1 MLFRQSDLALDP
13 IQEANAIL
21 NEAEYLAESESATSA
36 VAIPVVEN
44 ARIGACV
51 VKFDDLSRLAEDH
64 GMTFDDAMVTVAE
77 ANGVDPEHLAVAVRE
92 TTVMAH
98 PGIVNELY
106 NVVVTPLPETDTM
119 YQFTEA
125 CVNAFVESGD
135 EYYMDFL
142 VEATYN
148 SRDEAM
154 AASAAKYEAEKK
166 SAPAT
171 SKPATTAT
179 SKPATTATTA
189 AKKPAFSVGYHAGH
203 DGTGFEIDDKGNRTN
218 YVTAG
223 GRMNMLHQDARLD
236 RAIAKAEMKNASG
249 VKKLLKA
256 VKYYGWNT
264 PKERILAAINALQ
277 KKYQE
282 MVRNIPADEKK
293 QSFWQS
299 ILKTIDKYI
308 SKLTHLFKKKV
319 GDTNPTSANA
329 RVDAILNK
337 DDIDDNDLTSLQKI
351 KDNRKNMAG
360 SSGNLY
366 RARY

>member
-13 IQEANAIL
+13 IQEANEIL
-21 NEAEYLAESESATSA
+21 NEAEYLAESESTTSA

-64 GMTFDDAMVTVAE
+64 GMTFDEAMATVAE

-98 PGIVNELY
+98 PGIVNELC

-125 CVNAFVESGD
+125 CVDAFVESGD
-135 EYYMDFL
+135 ELYMDL
-142 VEATYN
+142 LL
-148 SRDEAM
+148 DEAV
-154 AASAAKYEAEKK
+154 SGNIVV
-166 SAPAT
+166 
-171 SKPATTAT
+171 KPDTAT
-179 SKPATTATTA
+179 STPKPR
-189 AKKPAFSVGYHAGH
+189 KPKAGYTYNN
-203 DGTGFEIDDKGNRTN
+203 DGTGFHIDKDGTRTD
-218 YVTAG
+218 YVTLG
-223 GRMNMLHQDARLD
+223 GRVNSAHKMAQLD
-236 RAIAKAEMKNASG
+236 KEIAKGEMQNAKG

-256 VKYYGWNT
+256 IKYYGWNT

-282 MVRNIPADEKK
+282 LIRDIPANEKK

-319 GDTNPTSANA
+319 QDDKGNVGAGLNNTKEKYTQADTNAMKKT
-329 RVDAILNK
+329 RDIYNK
-337 DDIDDNDLTSLQKI
+337 MNDSERRQMMF
-351 KDNRKNMAG
+351 NMNK
-360 SSGNLY
+360 S
-366 RARY
+366 

>member
-21 NEAEYLAESESATSA
+21 NEAEYLSESESVASA

-64 GMTFDDAMVTVAE
+64 GMTFDEAMFTVAE
-77 ANGVDPEHLAVAVRE
+77 ANGVDPDHLAVAVRE

-98 PGIVNELY
+98 PGIVNELC

-125 CVNAFVESGD
+125 CVDAFVESGD
-135 EYYMDFL
+135 ELYMDL
-142 VEATYN
+142 LLDEAVSGNKDTKTDSTTTTTPKPRKPKVGYTYN
-148 SRDEAM
+148 N
-154 AASAAKYEAEKK
+154 
-166 SAPAT
+166 
-171 SKPATTAT
+171 
-179 SKPATTATTA
+179 
-189 AKKPAFSVGYHAGH
+189 
-203 DGTGFEIDDKGNRTN
+203 DGTGFHIDKNGTKTDFMTL
-218 YVTAG
+218 G
-223 GRMNMLHQDARLD
+223 GRVNAAHQMAKLD
-236 RAIAKAEMKNASG
+236 KEIAKGEMQNAKG
-249 VKKLLKA
+249 IKKLLKA

-282 MVRNIPADEKK
+282 MIRNIPANEKQ

-299 ILKTIDKYI
+299 ILKTVDKYI

-319 GDTNPTSANA
+319 QDEGSIETKEKYTAKDVSAMKKT
-329 RVDAILNK
+329 RDAINK
-337 DDIDDNDLTSLQKI
+337 MNDSDKRQVMF
-351 KDNRKNMAG
+351 DMAK
-360 SSGNLY
+360 Y
-366 RARY
+366 

>member
-13 IQEANAIL
+13 IQEANEIL
-21 NEAEYLAESESATSA
+21 NEAEYLAESESTTSA

-64 GMTFDDAMVTVAE
+64 GMTFDEAMATVAE

-98 PGIVNELY
+98 PGIVNELC

-125 CVNAFVESGD
+125 CVDAFVESGD
-135 EYYMDFL
+135 ELYMDL
-142 VEATYN
+142 LL
-148 SRDEAM
+148 DEAV
-154 AASAAKYEAEKK
+154 SGNKDAK
-166 SAPAT
+166 PD
-171 SKPATTAT
+171 TAT
-179 SKPATTATTA
+179 STPKPR
-189 AKKPAFSVGYHAGH
+189 KPKAGYTYNN
-203 DGTGFEIDDKGNRTN
+203 DGTGFHIDKDGTRTD
-218 YVTAG
+218 YVTLG
-223 GRMNMLHQDARLD
+223 GRINSAHKMAQLD
-236 RAIAKAEMKNASG
+236 KEIAKGEMQNAKG

-256 VKYYGWNT
+256 IKYYGWNT

-282 MVRNIPADEKK
+282 LIRDIPANEKK

-319 GDTNPTSANA
+319 QDDKGNVGTGLNNTKEKYTQADTNAMKKT
-329 RVDAILNK
+329 RDIYNK
-337 DDIDDNDLTSLQKI
+337 MNDSERRQMMF
-351 KDNRKNMAG
+351 NMNK
-360 SSGNLY
+360 S
-366 RARY
+366 

>member
-13 IQEANAIL
+13 IQEANTIL
-21 NEAEYLAESESATSA
+21 NEAEYLAESESTTSA

-64 GMTFDDAMVTVAE
+64 GMTFDEAMMTVAE
-77 ANGVDPEHLAVAVRE
+77 SNGVDPQHLAVAVRE

-98 PGIVNELY
+98 PGIVNELC

-125 CVNAFVESGD
+125 CVDAFIDSGD
-135 EYYMDFL
+135 DLYMDLLFN
-142 VEATYN
+142 EASTGE
-148 SRDEAM
+148 SI
-154 AASAAKYEAEKK
+154 
-166 SAPAT
+166 AT
-171 SKPATTAT
+171 SMAGATEKLLNDPKNKTAI
-179 SKPATTATTA
+179 AA
-189 AKKPAFSVGYHAGH
+189 AKKANAPAAAPLKAGYYSSHN
-203 DGTGFEIDDKGNRTN
+203 GTGYEIDDKGNRTN

-223 GRMNMLHQDARLD
+223 GRINMAHQDAKLD
-236 RAIAKAEMKNASG
+236 RAIARAEMKNASG

-282 MVRNIPADEKK
+282 MVRNIPEDEKK

-319 GDTNPTSANA
+319 GGTGSSVDGRVNSA
-329 RVDAILNK
+329 LTK
-337 DDIDDNDLTSLQKI
+337 DEIGEDELEKLEKLR
-351 KDNRKNMAG
+351 DNRKKRG
-360 SSGNLY
+360 LSSY

>member
-21 NEAEYLAESESATSA
+21 NEAEYLAESESTTSA

-64 GMTFDDAMVTVAE
+64 GMTFDEAMATVAE
-77 ANGVDPEHLAVAVRE
+77 ANGVDPEHLAIAVRE

-98 PGIVNELY
+98 PGIVNELC

-125 CVNAFVESGD
+125 CVDAFVESGD
-135 EYYMDFL
+135 ELYMDL
-142 VEATYN
+142 LL
-148 SRDEAM
+148 DEA
-154 AASAAKYEAEKK
+154 EAVSDNKDVK
-166 SAPAT
+166 T
-171 SKPATTAT
+171 DN
-179 SKPATTATTA
+179 TATTP
-189 AKKPAFSVGYHAGH
+189 KTRKPKAGYTYNN
-203 DGTGFEIDDKGNRTN
+203 DGTGFHIDKDGTRTD
-218 YVTAG
+218 YVTLG
-223 GRMNMLHQDARLD
+223 GRVNSAHKMAQLD
-236 RAIAKAEMKNASG
+236 KEIAKGEMQNAKG

-256 VKYYGWNT
+256 IKYYGWNT

-282 MVRNIPADEKK
+282 LIRDIPANEKK

-319 GDTNPTSANA
+319 QDDKGNVGTGLNNTKEKYTQADTNAMKKT
-329 RVDAILNK
+329 RDIYNK
-337 DDIDDNDLTSLQKI
+337 MNDSER
-351 KDNRKNMAG
+351 RKMMFNMNK
-360 SSGNLY
+360 S
-366 RARY
+366 

>member
-13 IQEANAIL
+13 IQEANEIL
-21 NEAEYLAESESATSA
+21 NEAEYLAESESTTSA

-64 GMTFDDAMVTVAE
+64 GMTFDEAMATVAE

-98 PGIVNELY
+98 PGIVNELC

-125 CVNAFVESGD
+125 CVDAFVESGD
-135 EYYMDFL
+135 ELYMDL
-142 VEATYN
+142 LL
-148 SRDEAM
+148 DEAV
-154 AASAAKYEAEKK
+154 SGNIVV
-166 SAPAT
+166 
-171 SKPATTAT
+171 KPDTAT
-179 SKPATTATTA
+179 STPKPR
-189 AKKPAFSVGYHAGH
+189 KPKAGYTYNN
-203 DGTGFEIDDKGNRTN
+203 DGTGFHIDKDGTRTD
-218 YVTAG
+218 YVTLG
-223 GRMNMLHQDARLD
+223 GRVNSAHKMAQLD
-236 RAIAKAEMKNASG
+236 KEIAKGEMQNAKG

-256 VKYYGWNT
+256 IKYYGWNT

-282 MVRNIPADEKK
+282 LIRDIPANEKK

-319 GDTNPTSANA
+319 QDDKGNVGTGLNNTKEKYTQADTNAMKKT
-329 RVDAILNK
+329 RDIYNK
-337 DDIDDNDLTSLQKI
+337 MNDSERRQMMF
-351 KDNRKNMAG
+351 NMNK
-360 SSGNLY
+360 S
-366 RARY
+366 

>member
-13 IQEANAIL
+13 IQEANEIL
-21 NEAEYLAESESATSA
+21 NEAEYLAESESTTSA

-64 GMTFDDAMVTVAE
+64 GMTFDEAMATVAE

-98 PGIVNELY
+98 PGIVNELC

-125 CVNAFVESGD
+125 CVDAFVESGD
-135 EYYMDFL
+135 ELYMDL
-142 VEATYN
+142 LL
-148 SRDEAM
+148 DEAV
-154 AASAAKYEAEKK
+154 SGNKD
-166 SAPAT
+166 
-171 SKPATTAT
+171 SKPDTTTAT
-179 SKPATTATTA
+179 PKTRKPKA
-189 AKKPAFSVGYHAGH
+189 GYTYNN
-203 DGTGFEIDDKGNRTN
+203 DGTGFHIDKDGTRTD
-218 YVTAG
+218 YVTLS
-223 GRMNMLHQDARLD
+223 GRVNSAHKMAQLD
-236 RAIAKAEMKNASG
+236 KEIAKGEMQNAKG

-256 VKYYGWNT
+256 IKYYGWNT

-282 MVRNIPADEKK
+282 LIRDIPANEKK

-319 GDTNPTSANA
+319 QDDDKGNVGTGLNNTKDKYTQADTNAMKKT
-329 RVDAILNK
+329 RDIYNK
-337 DDIDDNDLTSLQKI
+337 MNDSEKRQMMF
-351 KDNRKNMAG
+351 NMNK
-360 SSGNLY
+360 S
-366 RARY
+366 

>member
-21 NEAEYLAESESATSA
+21 NEAEYLAESESVTSA

-64 GMTFDDAMVTVAE
+64 GMTFDEAMFTVAE
-77 ANGVDPEHLAVAVRE
+77 ANGVDPDHLAVAVRE

-98 PGIVNELY
+98 PGIVNELC

-125 CVNAFVESGD
+125 CVDAFVESGD
-135 EYYMDFL
+135 DFYMDL
-142 VEATYN
+142 LLNEAKKKTDDAATTDTATATDTTTSTPKPRKPKAGYTYN
-148 SRDEAM
+148 N
-154 AASAAKYEAEKK
+154 
-166 SAPAT
+166 
-171 SKPATTAT
+171 
-179 SKPATTATTA
+179 
-189 AKKPAFSVGYHAGH
+189 
-203 DGTGFEIDDKGNRTN
+203 DGTGFHIDKNGTRTD
-218 YVTAG
+218 YVTLG
-223 GRMNMLHQDARLD
+223 GRINSAHKMAQLD
-236 RAIAKAEMKNASG
+236 KEIAKGEMQNAKG

-256 VKYYGWNT
+256 IKYYGWNT

-282 MVRNIPADEKK
+282 LIRDIPANEKK

-319 GDTNPTSANA
+319 Q
-329 RVDAILNK
+329 
-337 DDIDDNDLTSLQKI
+337 DDNGNVGTGLNNTKEKYTQAETNAMKKTRDIYNKMNDSEKRQMMF
-351 KDNRKNMAG
+351 NMNK
-360 SSGNLY
+360 S
-366 RARY
+366 

>member
-21 NEAEYLAESESATSA
+21 NEAEYLSESESVASA

-64 GMTFDDAMVTVAE
+64 GMTFDEAMFTVAE
-77 ANGVDPEHLAVAVRE
+77 ANGVDPDHLAVAVRE

-98 PGIVNELY
+98 PGIVNELC

-125 CVNAFVESGD
+125 CVDAFVESGD
-135 EYYMDFL
+135 ELYMDL
-142 VEATYN
+142 LLDEAVSGNKDTKTDSTTTTTPKPRKPKVGYTYN
-148 SRDEAM
+148 N
-154 AASAAKYEAEKK
+154 
-166 SAPAT
+166 
-171 SKPATTAT
+171 
-179 SKPATTATTA
+179 
-189 AKKPAFSVGYHAGH
+189 
-203 DGTGFEIDDKGNRTN
+203 DGTGFHIDKNGTKTDFMTL
-218 YVTAG
+218 G
-223 GRMNMLHQDARLD
+223 GRVNAAHQMAKLD
-236 RAIAKAEMKNASG
+236 KEIAKGEMQNAKG
-249 VKKLLKA
+249 IKKLLKA

-282 MVRNIPADEKK
+282 MIRNIPANEKQ

-299 ILKTIDKYI
+299 ILKTVDKYI

-319 GDTNPTSANA
+319 QDEGSIETKEKYTAKDVSAMKKT
-329 RVDAILNK
+329 RDVINK
-337 DDIDDNDLTSLQKI
+337 MNDSDKRQAMF
-351 KDNRKNMAG
+351 DMAK
-360 SSGNLY
+360 Y
-366 RARY
+366 

>member
-13 IQEANAIL
+13 IQEANEIL
-21 NEAEYLAESESATSA
+21 NEAEYLAESESTTSA

-64 GMTFDDAMVTVAE
+64 GMTFDEAMATVAE

-98 PGIVNELY
+98 PGIVNELC

-125 CVNAFVESGD
+125 CVDAFVESGD
-135 EYYMDFL
+135 ELYMDL
-142 VEATYN
+142 LL
-148 SRDEAM
+148 DEAV
-154 AASAAKYEAEKK
+154 SGNKD
-166 SAPAT
+166 
-171 SKPATTAT
+171 SKPDTTTAT
-179 SKPATTATTA
+179 PKTRKPKA
-189 AKKPAFSVGYHAGH
+189 GYTYNN
-203 DGTGFEIDDKGNRTN
+203 DGTGFHIDKDGTRTD
-218 YVTAG
+218 YVTLS
-223 GRMNMLHQDARLD
+223 GRVNSAHKMAQLD
-236 RAIAKAEMKNASG
+236 KEIAKGEMQNAKG

-256 VKYYGWNT
+256 IKYYGWNT

-282 MVRNIPADEKK
+282 LIRDIPANEKK

-319 GDTNPTSANA
+319 QDDKGNVGTGLNNTKDKYTQADTNAMKKT
-329 RVDAILNK
+329 RDIYNK
-337 DDIDDNDLTSLQKI
+337 MNDSEKRQMMF
-351 KDNRKNMAG
+351 NMNK
-360 SSGNLY
+360 S
-366 RARY
+366 

>member
-13 IQEANAIL
+13 IQEANEIL
-21 NEAEYLAESESATSA
+21 NEAEYLAESESTTSA

-64 GMTFDDAMVTVAE
+64 GMTFDEAMATVAE

-98 PGIVNELY
+98 PGIVNELC

-125 CVNAFVESGD
+125 CVDAFVESGD
-135 EYYMDFL
+135 ELYMDL
-142 VEATYN
+142 LL
-148 SRDEAM
+148 DEAV
-154 AASAAKYEAEKK
+154 SGNKDAK
-166 SAPAT
+166 PD
-171 SKPATTAT
+171 TAT
-179 SKPATTATTA
+179 STPKPR
-189 AKKPAFSVGYHAGH
+189 KPKAGYTYNN
-203 DGTGFEIDDKGNRTN
+203 DGTGFHIDKDGTRTD
-218 YVTAG
+218 YVTLG
-223 GRMNMLHQDARLD
+223 GRVNSAHKMAQLD
-236 RAIAKAEMKNASG
+236 KEIAKGEMQNAKG

-256 VKYYGWNT
+256 IKYYGWNT

-282 MVRNIPADEKK
+282 LIRDIPANEKK

-319 GDTNPTSANA
+319 QDDKGNVGTGLNNTKEKYTQADTNAMKKT
-329 RVDAILNK
+329 RDIYNK
-337 DDIDDNDLTSLQKI
+337 MNDSERRQMMF
-351 KDNRKNMAG
+351 NMNK
-360 SSGNLY
+360 S
-366 RARY
+366 

>member
-21 NEAEYLAESESATSA
+21 NEAEYLAESESVTSA
-36 VAIPVVEN
+36 RAIPVVEN
-44 ARIGACV
+44 ARIGAYV

-98 PGIVNELY
+98 PGIVNELC

-125 CVNAFVESGD
+125 CVDAFVESGNVS
-135 EYYMDFL
+135 YMELLFN
-142 VEATYN
+142 EAADDNKGPKPGERGGDIKYN
-148 SRDEAM
+148 N
-154 AASAAKYEAEKK
+154 
-166 SAPAT
+166 
-171 SKPATTAT
+171 
-179 SKPATTATTA
+179 
-189 AKKPAFSVGYHAGH
+189 
-203 DGTGFEIDDKGNRTN
+203 DGTAFKLDEKGNKTD
-218 YVTAG
+218 YVTLG
-223 GRMNMLHQDARLD
+223 GRFNVAHQKARLD
-236 RAIAKAEMKNASG
+236 KEIAKGEMQQASG

-282 MVRNIPADEKK
+282 MVKEIPEDKEKR
-293 QSFWQS
+293 SFWQS
-299 ILKTIDKYI
+299 LLKTIDNVI

-319 GDTNPTSANA
+319 SGNTDDLEAGFKDKYSADDLD
-329 RVDAILNK
+329 RIKKYRTDFVNK
-337 DDIDDNDLTSLQKI
+337 DKNTFLK
-351 KDNRKNMAG
+351 NRAAK
-360 SSGNLY
+360 
-366 RARY
+366 

>member
-1 MLFRQSDLALDP
+1 MEVNNMLFRQSDLALDP
-13 IQEANAIL
+13 IQEANEIL
-21 NEAEYLAESESATSA
+21 NEAEYLAESESTTSA

-64 GMTFDDAMVTVAE
+64 GMTFDEAMATVAE

-98 PGIVNELY
+98 PGIVNELC

-125 CVNAFVESGD
+125 CVDAFVESGD
-135 EYYMDFL
+135 ELYMDL
-142 VEATYN
+142 LL
-148 SRDEAM
+148 DEAV
-154 AASAAKYEAEKK
+154 SGNKDAK
-166 SAPAT
+166 PD
-171 SKPATTAT
+171 TAT
-179 SKPATTATTA
+179 STPKPR
-189 AKKPAFSVGYHAGH
+189 KPKAGYTYNN
-203 DGTGFEIDDKGNRTN
+203 DGTGFHIDKDGTRTD
-218 YVTAG
+218 YVTLG
-223 GRMNMLHQDARLD
+223 GRINSAHKMAQLD
-236 RAIAKAEMKNASG
+236 KEIAKGEMQNAKG

-256 VKYYGWNT
+256 IKYYGWNT

-282 MVRNIPADEKK
+282 LIRDIPANEKK

-319 GDTNPTSANA
+319 QDDKGNVGTGLNNTKEKYTQADTNAMKKT
-329 RVDAILNK
+329 RDIYNK
-337 DDIDDNDLTSLQKI
+337 MNDSERRQMMF
-351 KDNRKNMAG
+351 NMNK
-360 SSGNLY
+360 S
-366 RARY
+366 

>member
-21 NEAEYLAESESATSA
+21 NEAEYLAESESTTSA
-36 VAIPVVEN
+36 MAIPVVEN

-64 GMTFDDAMVTVAE
+64 GMTFDEAMFTVAE
-77 ANGVDPEHLAVAVRE
+77 ANGVDPDHLAVAVRE

-98 PGIVNELY
+98 PGIVNELC

-125 CVNAFVESGD
+125 CVDAFVESGD
-135 EYYMDFL
+135 ELYMDL
-142 VEATYN
+142 LLDEAVSGNKDVKTDNTATAAAIPKTRKPKAGYTYN
-148 SRDEAM
+148 N
-154 AASAAKYEAEKK
+154 
-166 SAPAT
+166 
-171 SKPATTAT
+171 
-179 SKPATTATTA
+179 
-189 AKKPAFSVGYHAGH
+189 
-203 DGTGFEIDDKGNRTN
+203 DGTGFHIDKDGTRTD
-218 YVTAG
+218 YVTLG
-223 GRMNMLHQDARLD
+223 GRVNSAHKMAQLD
-236 RAIAKAEMKNASG
+236 KEIAKGEMQNAKG

-256 VKYYGWNT
+256 IKYYGWNT

-282 MVRNIPADEKK
+282 LIRDIPANEKK

-319 GDTNPTSANA
+319 QDDKGNVGTGLNNTKEKYTQADTNAMKKT
-329 RVDAILNK
+329 RDIYNK
-337 DDIDDNDLTSLQKI
+337 MNDSERRQMMF
-351 KDNRKNMAG
+351 NMNK
-360 SSGNLY
+360 S
-366 RARY
+366 